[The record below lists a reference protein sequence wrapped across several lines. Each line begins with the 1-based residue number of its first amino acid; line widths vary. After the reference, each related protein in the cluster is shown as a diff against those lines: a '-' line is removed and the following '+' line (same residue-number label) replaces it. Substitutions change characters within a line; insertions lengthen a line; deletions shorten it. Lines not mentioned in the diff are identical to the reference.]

1 MVTINYFYTHVV
13 CRNRKNILKSM
24 KLNYYTCKLVRR
36 LNRVVLI
43 GRLTKEP
50 ELYYTKQGVAYA
62 RVCVAVNRGFRN
74 SLGEQQV
81 DFINCVVWRRA
92 AENVTEYCTKGSLVG
107 ITGRIHTSNYEDD
120 QGKRIYKTEVV
131 IESIT
136 FLERRREGASQ

>member
-13 CRNRKNILKSM
+13 CRNRRNILKSM

-81 DFINCVVWRRA
+81 DFINCVVWRRS

-107 ITGRIHTSNYEDD
+107 ITGRIHTRNYEDN
-120 QGKRIYKTEVV
+120 QGKRIYITEVV

-136 FLERRREGASQ
+136 FLERRREGAS

>member
-1 MVTINYFYTHVV
+1 M
-13 CRNRKNILKSM
+13 CRNRGNVLLLANNNFCTHNLIQ
-24 KLNYYTCKLVRR
+24 R

-81 DFINCVVWRRA
+81 DFINCVVWRKS

-107 ITGRIHTSNYEDD
+107 ITGRIHTRNYEDD
-120 QGKRIYKTEVV
+120 QGKRIYITEVV

>member
-1 MVTINYFYTHVV
+1 MVSINYHTH
-13 CRNRKNILKSM
+13 N
-24 KLNYYTCKLVRR
+24 LVQRF
-36 LNRVVLI
+36 NRVVLI

-81 DFINCVVWRRA
+81 DFINCLVWRKS

-120 QGKRIYKTEVV
+120 QGKRIYRTEVV

>member
-1 MVTINYFYTHVV
+1 M
-13 CRNRKNILKSM
+13 CRNKENVFILIQI
-24 KLNYYTCKLVRR
+24 NYYTHRLVQR

>member
-62 RVCVAVNRGFRN
+62 RICVAVNRGFRN

-81 DFINCVVWRRA
+81 DFINCVVWRKS
-92 AENVTEYCTKGSLVG
+92 AENVAEYCKKGSLVG
-107 ITGRIHTSNYEDD
+107 ITGRIQTSNYNDE
-120 QGKRIYKTEVV
+120 QGKRIYRTEVV

-136 FLERRREGASQ
+136 FLERRREGAS

>member
-62 RVCVAVNRGFRN
+62 RICIAVNRGFRN

-81 DFINCVVWRRA
+81 DFINCVVWRKS
-92 AENVTEYCTKGSLVG
+92 AENVTEYCKKGSLVG
-107 ITGRIHTSNYEDD
+107 ITGRIQTSNYDD
-120 QGKRIYKTEVV
+120 EQGKRIYRTEVV

-136 FLERRREGASQ
+136 FLERRREGAS

>member
-1 MVTINYFYTHVV
+1 
-13 CRNRKNILKSM
+13 M